1 LINNQIPISFVFAEK
16 ISKSKGDMKMSK
28 VIAVASQ
35 KGGTAK
41 STTCRNVAT
50 ILKYM
55 GYKVLVVDCD
65 NQANLTDCFGIESP
79 DKLDVTLYHLME
91 RIIMDEDLPEKEEY
105 IINREGVDVLPASI
119 LLSDIEIKL
128 VSAMSREYILKAII
142 DEIKEDYDY
151 VLLDAMPSL
160 GLMTL
165 NVLASSDSVLIPA
178 TPEYLSAKGLEL
190 LLKTIFKIKKRI
202 NKKIDFEGILL
213 TMFDERTNLAQE
225 MLEMIE
231 ASYGEHIKVFRTKI
245 PKSVKVGEA
254 NARSKSIIDYMPT
267 NKAAIAYERFTR
279 ELLKKEVMSFE

>member
-1 LINNQIPISFVFAEK
+1 
-16 ISKSKGDMKMSK
+16 MCK
-28 VIAVASQ
+28 VIAIASQ

-50 ILKYM
+50 VLKYM
-55 GYKVLVVDCD
+55 GYKVLAVDCD
-65 NQANLTDCFGIESP
+65 NQANLTDCFGIERP
-79 DKLDVTLYHLME
+79 DKLEVTLYHLME
-91 RIIMDEDLPEKEEY
+91 RVIVDEDLLEKKDY
-105 IINREGVDVLPASI
+105 IITKEGVDVLPASI

-128 VSAMSREYILKAII
+128 VSAMSREYILRTII
-142 DEIKEDYDY
+142 DEIKEDYDF

-165 NVLASSDSVLIPA
+165 NVLASCDTVLIPA

-202 NKKIDFEGILL
+202 NKGIGFEGILL

-231 ASYGEHIKVFRTKI
+231 QSYGEYIKVFETKI

-254 NARSKSIIDYMPT
+254 NARSQSIVDYIPT
-267 NKAAIAYERFTR
+267 NKAALAYKTFTK
-279 ELLKKEVMSFE
+279 ELLGKELI